1 MNSVIM
7 FKQICFLIFCGVLTP
22 TSVIIFKHLVID
34 RRNNNEKI

>member
-7 FKQICFLIFCGVLTP
+7 FKQICFLVFCGVLTP

-34 RRNNNEKI
+34 KGVNDDEI